1 MTTQIFRKRYKQKNK
16 HNTMKFYLSSY
27 KLGNKA
33 SILQSWFEQT
43 KNKKIALIPNAIDY
57 STKGQEFM
65 AKKNQR
71 SLKLL
76 AGIGL
81 EPEVLDLK
89 DYFNKKE
96 ELKTKLSEFA
106 GVFIRGGNTFVL
118 RAAMKLS
125 GFDQIITQIK
135 ENPQTKQEKGFIYS
149 GYSAGICILAKLF
162 NPDANNHKIANQTIW
177 EGLGFLTYMILPHYD
192 SDHPESADIEKEVK
206 YCKDNNLPYKT
217 LRDGEV
223 IIIE

>member
-1 MTTQIFRKRYKQKNK
+1 
-16 HNTMKFYLSSY
+16 MKFYLSSY

-149 GYSAGICILAKLF
+149 GYSAGICILAEDMHSLQIVDDPNKFPYAKLF